1 MLLSKVHIENYRSIE
16 NLELNLKKCSFLV
29 GKNNSGKSNVLK
41 AINLVLGE
49 GFVKT
54 SLNDFFNRDDTR
66 VIKIKLIFTHFTV
79 AEKSNVKRLILYPV
93 RVDRD
98 YYAIEDVKNIF
109 ESSNEITMEVIIS
122 STQTQKNI
130 YFGDLYYK
138 YFSNDLRDAIVS
150 TLYIPSVRDPSKLLK
165 INDYSFLNK
174 LLNKIYENADEIKK
188 EELAIILQDATEKCK
203 ELFVDYEQSLDDIT
217 KSIIEHNGLKFSM
230 LPTESKNIYK
240 KLDILLD
247 DGFESELDFKGSGIQ
262 SVVIISLFKLYSDL
276 KIGQGLLL
284 IEEPESFL
292 HPQANRHLAKV
303 LSKFCNEENMQ
314 ILIATHSPTYLQS
327 ANVQEIILL
336 NKKEG
341 KTNHKQIE
349 NISDETKLKKEL
361 NNSNLELFFA
371 DKVILVEGETE
382 KILLPVIAKQVDE
395 RYDFDKKNFS
405 IIDVGSKSNLGIFI
419 ELLNKFEIP
428 WISLVDNDFVN
439 LSESKKTL
447 VSLNNKFAF
456 GFDIETESKNRLIEL
471 FKGKGVYVLSCG
483 EIENYYS
490 KKWLYQLLDDYICQ
504 LDLSTGEIDEILLH
518 LDNFT
523 DPSLKIQFCRN
534 LPVSGNLS
542 EDDKKFLLD
551 IITIKEKILLL
562 DIGMDKL
569 GKELEKILS
578 KLKLTKPKIAVK
590 LKDFVEIEDIP
601 PEKKEDIT
609 SFISKIFVSQ

>member
-1 MLLSKVHIENYRSIE
+1 MLLSKVHIKNYRSIE

-49 GFVKT
+49 GFIKI
-54 SLNDFFNRDDTR
+54 SLNDFFNRDDTK
-66 VIKIKLIFTHFTV
+66 VITIKLTFTQFTDV
-79 AEKSNVKRLILYPV
+79 EVNNIKLLILYPV
-93 RVDRD
+93 RVDGN
-98 YYAIEDVKNIF
+98 YYSINDIKTNF
-109 ESSNEITMEVIIS
+109 EYSNEITMEVVIS

-130 YFGDLYYK
+130 YFGNIHYK
-138 YFSNDLRDAIVS
+138 YFSNDIRDAIVS

-174 LLNKIYENADEIKK
+174 LLNKIYENADGKKK

-203 ELFVDYEQSLDDIT
+203 ELFVDYEMSLDGIT

-349 NISDETKLKKEL
+349 IISDETKLKKEL

-382 KILLPVIAKQVDE
+382 KILLPLLAKQVNE
-395 RYDFDKKNFS
+395 NFDFDKKNFS

-419 ELLNKFEIP
+419 ELLDKFDIP

-439 LSESKKTL
+439 LSESKKSL
-447 VSLNNKFAF
+447 MSLNNKFAF

-471 FKGKGVYVLSCG
+471 FKGKGIYVLSFG
-483 EIENYYS
+483 EIENYYC
-490 KKWLYQLLDDYICQ
+490 KNWLYQLLDGHICQ
-504 LDLSTGEIDEILLH
+504 LDLSTSEIERILLYIAS
-518 LDNFT
+518 FT
-523 DPSLKIQFCRN
+523 DPLLKDHFYRN
-534 LPVSGNLS
+534 LPVSNLS
-542 EDDKKFLLD
+542 DDDKKFLLD
-551 IITIKEKILLL
+551 MITIKEKILLV
-562 DIGMDKL
+562 DMEMDKL
-569 GKELEKILS
+569 SRELEKILS
-578 KLKLTKPKIAVK
+578 KLKLTKPKIAVR
-590 LKDFVEIEDIP
+590 LKEFVNINDIP
-601 PEKKEDIT
+601 IEKKRDLT
-609 SFISKIFVSQ
+609 FFINDVFH